1 MSIYAVTAIRKCGT
15 ELYNEAQSWARTLDL
30 PYIPRPIHGT
40 LDQLLRDR
48 GLKAVLVATHQGP
61 QVYTEEGILKYHPS
75 MGVPRIRNLKRG
87 GSDHLAQACGFR
99 PGMRVLDCTLGLAA
113 DAVVASFLVGP
124 AGKVVGLEAS
134 PVLYWAVAQG
144 LQHYEIEDPDITA
157 SLRRIEPRLGKAED
171 LLPAF
176 PADSFD
182 VVYFDPMF
190 RKPVGNSASMQPLR
204 PASYHKPLD
213 AGMIR
218 DALRLAPRV
227 VVKERD
233 EDLLRSLGAREIQG
247 GKYSKLRYGIILRE
261 EGDQDGK

>member
-1 MSIYAVTAIRKCGT
+1 MSIYGVTAIRKCGT
-15 ELYNEAQSWARTLDL
+15 ELYNEARSWACILDL

-40 LDQLLRDR
+40 LDQLLREK

-99 PGMRVLDCTLGLAA
+99 TGMRVLDCTLGLAA

-124 AGKVVGLEAS
+124 EGKVVGLEAS
-134 PVLYWAVAQG
+134 PVLYWAVSQG
-144 LQHYEIEDPDITA
+144 LKTYAIDDPDITA
-157 SLRRIEPRLGKAED
+157 SLRRIQPRLGKAEE
-171 LLPAF
+171 LLPTF

-213 AGMIR
+213 PSMIR
-218 DALRLAPRV
+218 EALRLAPRV

-247 GKYSKLRYGIILRE
+247 GKYSKLRYGIIRRE
-261 EGDQDGK
+261 EGDQ

>member
-1 MSIYAVTAIRKCGT
+1 MSIYGVTVIRKCGT
-15 ELYNEAQSWARTLDL
+15 ELYQEARTWARTLGL
-30 PYIPRPIHGT
+30 PFFPRPLHGT
-40 LDQLLRDR
+40 MEQFLREK

-61 QVYTEEGILKYHPS
+61 QVCTEEGILRYHPS

-87 GSDHLAQACGFR
+87 GTDHLVQACQLQR
-99 PGMRVLDCTLGLAA
+99 GMRVLDCTLGLAA
-113 DAVVASFLVGP
+113 DAVVASFVTGP
-124 AGKVVGLEAS
+124 EGKVVGLEAS
-134 PVLYWAVAQG
+134 PVLYWAVSQG
-144 LQHYEIEDPDITA
+144 LQHYVIEDQDITE
-157 SLRRIEPRLGKAED
+157 SLHRIQARLGRAED

-204 PASYHKPLD
+204 PASYHKSLD
-213 AGMIR
+213 PSMIR
-218 DALRLAPRV
+218 AALRLAPRV

-247 GKYSKLRYGIILRE
+247 GKYSRIRYGIIERE
-261 EGDQDGK
+261 AVV

>member
-61 QVYTEEGILKYHPS
+61 QVYTKEGILKYHPS

-87 GSDHLAQACGFR
+87 GSDHLAQASGFR

-134 PVLYWAVAQG
+134 PVLYWAVSQG